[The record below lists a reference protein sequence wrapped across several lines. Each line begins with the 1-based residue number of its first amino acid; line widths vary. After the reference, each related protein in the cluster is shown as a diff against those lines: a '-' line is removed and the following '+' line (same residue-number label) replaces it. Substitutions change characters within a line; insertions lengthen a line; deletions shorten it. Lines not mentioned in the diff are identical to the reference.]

1 MEGMNNMTRV
11 GVGIDFRDKTDHVLK
26 SAARLARSSG
36 AELDLIHILRPPPA
50 YDRVLVK
57 VSGMPDIEQA
67 IEKARQSLQVLG
79 DTMTDVKV
87 ASHVYLGVPEV
98 EILSRAAELGD
109 DLLLVG
115 PSTRHRPG
123 WFGVGRTAGR
133 IVQGARLPV
142 LIAKDELAEK
152 PARILAT
159 TDFSEASRAALDEAA
174 ALAKMWDA
182 ELVLLHVL
190 EPIFHLH
197 GLSAKFVGSS
207 DVYAIEPEELEPEWQ
222 SLEEKLDLDGVR
234 YSHQVVRGGAVGG
247 ILEVASTTKA
257 DLLIVGT
264 HGRSAITRA
273 LLGSS
278 AEEVL
283 EEFPGPVLVV
293 PSSAAVFRSD

>member
-1 MEGMNNMTRV
+1 MTRI
-11 GVGIDFRDKTDHVLK
+11 GVGIDFRDRTAAVLR

-36 AELDLIHILRPPPA
+36 AEIDLIHVLRPPPV
-50 YDRVLVK
+50 YDRVLVT
-57 VSGMPDIEQA
+57 VGRMPDVEQA
-67 IEKARQSLQVLG
+67 IEEARHSLQVLG
-79 DTMTDVKV
+79 DGMTDVEV
-87 ASHVYLGVPEV
+87 ASHVYLGVPEI
-98 EILSRAAELGD
+98 EILTRAAELDD

-123 WFGVGRTAGR
+123 WFGVGRTAAR

-159 TDFSEASRAALDEAA
+159 TDFSDASRAALDEAV

-182 ELVLLHVL
+182 ELMLLHVL

-222 SLEEKLDLDGVR
+222 SLEGKLDLEGVR
-234 YSHQVVRGGAVGG
+234 HSHRVARGGAVGG
-247 ILEVASTTKA
+247 ILDVANTTKA

-283 EEFPGPVLVV
+283 EDFPGPVLVV
-293 PSSAAVFRSD
+293 PSSADVFRSD